1 MSAARAS
8 PVLALALVAALAG
21 VPSRAQS
28 QGGVSFESAV
38 ATARALA
45 ARRDVDNARALVRA
59 TNAYAAG
66 GGASRPLPEAHAGAF
81 EALLATHGSAS
92 ADWLA
97 RDDAQRARVRDA
109 RAVLGAVR
117 QPGKARPDVVARAI
131 GDGTCHF
138 LLDATVIRPAET
150 RRVVE
155 AVLEG
160 GFEFA
165 DDQKRCLVRAVAS
178 NPEFAQG
185 PLPPLAALAS
195 SGDDDTLALLVQ
207 FAAAQGSFPKALA
220 FAAEAT
226 DAGQRARLQAAVVT
240 MRQFASIAL
249 PEPDLL
255 RALWTN
261 ARQRTGGER
270 LLFGSLL
277 ASRATAE
284 FWIAEAGNVAE
295 FAGRDAAA
303 RVVVAQAARRALAGA
318 TPASRAALWAAA
330 PAMRPSADFLVVHAA
345 FSDPAVEVAIPPGT
359 DPAVGRAIRV
369 ARGAGASFGRSLAE
383 FPGNGAGALDVAA
396 LVVSAIGAPRA
407 D

>member
-1 MSAARAS
+1 MRM
-8 PVLALALVAALAG
+8 ALPFALVAAFMLAAM
-21 VPSRAQS
+21 PSRVHAQA
-28 QGGVSFESAV
+28 GVSFESAV
-38 ATARALA
+38 ATARVLA
-45 ARRDVDNARALVRA
+45 ARRDVDNARALIRA

-66 GGASRPLPEAHAGAF
+66 GGQSRSLPEAHAAAF
-81 EALLATHGSAS
+81 EALLATHGAAS

-109 RAVLGAVR
+109 RVVLGAVR
-117 QPGKARPDVVARAI
+117 NP
-131 GDGTCHF
+131 CHV
-138 LLDATVIRPAET
+138 LLDSTVIRPAES

-178 NPEFAQG
+178 NPEFAHG
-185 PLPPLAALAS
+185 PLPPLGVLAS
-195 SGDDDTLALLVQ
+195 SGDDETLALLVQ
-207 FAAAQGSFPKALA
+207 YAAAQGSFPKALA

-226 DAGQRARLQAAVVT
+226 DAGQRARLQSAVVT

-255 RALWTN
+255 KALWTN
-261 ARQRTGGER
+261 ARQRSGSER

-295 FAGRDAAA
+295 FAGRDPAA
-303 RVVVAQAARRALAGA
+303 RAVIALAARRALAGS
-318 TPASRAALWAAA
+318 TPASRAALWSAA
-330 PAMRPSADFLVVHAA
+330 PSMRPSADFLVVHAA

-359 DPAVGRAIRV
+359 DPAIARAIRV
-369 ARGAGASFGRSLAE
+369 ARGAGASFGRTLAE
-383 FPGNGAGALDVAA
+383 FPGTGAGALEVAA

>member
-1 MSAARAS
+1 MRT
-8 PVLALALVAALAG
+8 ALAFAFTLAAALMLAAM
-21 VPSRAQS
+21 PSRVHAQA
-28 QGGVSFESAV
+28 GVSFESAV
-38 ATARALA
+38 ATARVLA
-45 ARRDVDNARALVRA
+45 ARRDVDNARAIIRA

-66 GGASRPLPEAHAGAF
+66 GGTSRSLPEAHAAAF
-81 EALLATHGSAS
+81 EALLATHGAAS

-109 RAVLGAVR
+109 RVVLGAVR
-117 QPGKARPDVVARAI
+117 NPGKAKPEAVARAV
-131 GDGTCHF
+131 GDGTCHL
-138 LLDATVIRPAET
+138 LLDATVIRPAEA

-155 AVLEG
+155 SVLEG
-160 GFEFA
+160 GFDFA

-178 NPEFAQG
+178 NPEFAHG
-185 PLPPLAALAS
+185 PLPPLGALAA
-195 SGDDDTLALLVQ
+195 SGDEETLALLVQ

-295 FAGRDAAA
+295 FAGRDPAA
-303 RVVVAQAARRALAGA
+303 RAVVALAARRALAGS
-318 TPASRAALWAAA
+318 TPASRAALWSAA
-330 PAMRPSADFLVVHAA
+330 PSMRPSADFLVVHAA

-359 DPAVGRAIRV
+359 DPAIARAIRV
-369 ARGAGASFGRSLAE
+369 ARGAGASFGRTLAE
-383 FPGNGAGALDVAA
+383 FPGTGAGALEVAA
-396 LVVSAIGAPRA
+396 LVVSAIGAARA